1 MSGTRWSEAEFTY
14 VLRRAVDDRQPVRVI
29 VDELNKMNPTV
40 RRTYHG
46 VKAVLLSHNI
56 NLEDLRG
63 ESIKRR
69 DMIANEAKEKAKI
82 KMVSVLGSPIEEE
95 EMARL
100 RSEGSLL
107 EPGNPEEEEPEMS
120 EKDEAELRRRLCERG
135 YKVEKLSPDKKDLDI
150 DVSRLFEGDKMQFAV
165 ISCTQIGSKY
175 QQLTHLRSF
184 YQFIQDRDIKVVFH
198 CGDLVDGVDVYK
210 GHEYELFLHGEKA
223 QTDYCVAKY
232 PHMDNG
238 GKTLVIAGNHDYS
251 FMKTAGCDIVE
262 NICAKRDDMEYI
274 GAFGAFPKTDFL
286 RVYLQHGKG
295 GGAYARSYKMQKF
308 IEQMAPEIKPD
319 LFFLGHYHSTCA
331 LFEYRNV
338 TAFMMGCFQAQ
349 TPHERQYGLFPEIGG
364 LIMEVTI
371 NDKTRRQTLADM
383 KFEWVPFYIPLENDF

>member
-1 MSGTRWSEAEFTY
+1 MPKGIKWSDEEVEY
-14 VLRRAVDDRQPVRVI
+14 LSRRVSSPDCTIQKA
-29 VDELNKMNPTV
+29 VDELNQMYPGRN
-40 RRTYHG
+40 RTYNGARG
-46 VKAVLLSHNI
+46 VLRRRGTSVPQLRAVRPLIKEKSEEELAQ
-56 NLEDLRG
+56 LRG
-63 ESIKRR
+63 EGTML
-69 DMIANEAKEKAKI
+69 DPGYPDEPEMTQ
-82 KMVSVLGSPIEEE
+82 EEE
-95 EMARL
+95 E
-100 RSEGSLL
+100 
-107 EPGNPEEEEPEMS
+107 
-120 EKDEAELRRRLCERG
+120 ELRRKLCERG

-150 DVSRLFEGDKMQFAV
+150 DVSQLFEGEKMRFAV

-175 QQLTHLRSF
+175 QQLTHLRAF
-184 YQFIQDRDIKVVFH
+184 YRLVDSRGIKVVFH
-198 CGDLVDGVDVYK
+198 CGDLVDGVNVYK

-223 QTDYCVAKY
+223 QRDYCVEKY
-232 PHMDNG
+232 PRLENG

-251 FMKTAGCDIVE
+251 FMKAVGCDVVA
-262 NICAKRDDMEYI
+262 NICDRRDDMEYL
-274 GAFGAFPKTDFL
+274 GAYGAFPTTEFL

-319 LFFLGHYHSTCA
+319 LYFLGHYHTTCA

-349 TPHERQYGLFPEIGG
+349 TPHLRQFGLFPEIGG

-371 NDKTRRQTLADM
+371 NEKTRKQTLADM